1 VPLHGFIEGTDL
13 FPIQKSPFSASSRK
27 SAALRGGVLV
37 YVAQAIPPIDAEIV
51 EKGHLQTETSSL
63 CTILTFIGTTNPL
76 RAKRQSPDID
86 MNPGVRA
93 ALAIRLVIS
102 GVYLFEHTVISVA
115 WD

>member
-1 VPLHGFIEGTDL
+1 
-13 FPIQKSPFSASSRK
+13 
-27 SAALRGGVLV
+27 
-37 YVAQAIPPIDAEIV
+37 
-51 EKGHLQTETSSL
+51 
-63 CTILTFIGTTNPL
+63 LTFIGTTNPL

-102 GVYLFEHTVISVA
+102 GFYLFDHTVISVA